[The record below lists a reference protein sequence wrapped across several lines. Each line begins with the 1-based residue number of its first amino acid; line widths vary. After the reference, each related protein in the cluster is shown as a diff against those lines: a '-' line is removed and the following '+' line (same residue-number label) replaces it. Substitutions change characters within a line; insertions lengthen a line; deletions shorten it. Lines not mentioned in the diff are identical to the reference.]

1 MIPMS
6 IKTCRCYNLCR
17 PGAASRLGRPH
28 VVGHDDD
35 VQARWDRK
43 CPLAAG
49 RRRAARWSWA
59 TCSRQRAEPRLKKF
73 AKAKSPQVAQKLPV
87 LPAWACP
94 LSHRASRRPGMR
106 LVDGAGN
113 AGWPMSQLA
122 AADTPSDPKRRYFA
136 VLHNDPYDVV
146 A

>member
-1 MIPMS
+1 
-6 IKTCRCYNLCR
+6 
-17 PGAASRLGRPH
+17 
-28 VVGHDDD
+28 
-35 VQARWDRK
+35 
-43 CPLAAG
+43 
-49 RRRAARWSWA
+49 
-59 TCSRQRAEPRLKKF
+59 
-73 AKAKSPQVAQKLPV
+73 
-87 LPAWACP
+87 
-94 LSHRASRRPGMR
+94 MR

>member
-1 MIPMS
+1 MTTFKPGGIANARS
-6 IKTCRCYNLCR
+6 R
-17 PGAASRLGRPH
+17 PDGGERQDGR
-28 VVGHDDD
+28 G
-35 VQARWDRK
+35 
-43 CPLAAG
+43 
-49 RRRAARWSWA
+49 
-59 TCSRQRAEPRLKKF
+59 QRARGNGL
-73 AKAKSPQVAQKLPV
+73 SPQVAQKLPV